1 MDDRLLD
8 DVKALLDKDFGDDR
22 ILKQIRRA
30 CENNEVI
37 SNYERNYVKKLA
49 ETHLGRK
56 PEISSQTPQTPVEE
70 KPHIPDVIL
79 PETNS
84 IHKTQTFQQQTPPPP
99 TPSRKTP
106 SMSKNS
112 KLMLGI
118 VGVIL
123 VIIIAAG
130 VSFTTFSNDPK
141 SPIENNPI
149 ASVEASLSIQTDLPS
164 YNHKDLISIS
174 GFSESSG
181 TAVVEITNQ
190 KNELVWKDEIPIKSN
205 GKYSSLAIAGGPGWD
220 SSGTYTIKVDNGV
233 ESTSSTFSFTA

>member
-22 ILKQIRRA
+22 ILKQILRA

-56 PEISSQTPQTPVEE
+56 PEISSQSPPQTPVEQ
-70 KPHIPDVIL
+70 KPSIPDVIL

-84 IHKTQTFQQQTPPPP
+84 THKTQTFQQQKPSS
-99 TPSRKTP
+99 TPSRT
-106 SMSKNS
+106 SSTSSKNS
-112 KLMLGI
+112 KIMLGI
-118 VGVIL
+118 VGVVL

-130 VSFTTFSNDPK
+130 ASFTISNDPK
-141 SPIENNPI
+141 SPVANDPI
-149 ASVEASLSIQTDLPS
+149 TPVNADLSIQTDLPS
-164 YNHKDLISIS
+164 YNNKDLISIS

-205 GKYSSLAIAGGPGWD
+205 GKYSTLAIAGGPGWD

-233 ESTSSTFSFTA
+233 ETTSSTFSFTA

>member
-22 ILKQIRRA
+22 ILKQILRA
-30 CENNEVI
+30 CQNNEVI

-49 ETHLGRK
+49 ETHLGRR
-56 PEISSQTPQTPVEE
+56 PEISSQSPPKTPVEE
-70 KPHIPDVIL
+70 KPSVPDVIL

-84 IHKTQTFQQQTPPPP
+84 TYKTQTFQQQKSTS
-99 TPSRKTP
+99 TTSRT
-106 SMSKNS
+106 SSISKNS
-112 KLMLGI
+112 KIMLGI
-118 VGVIL
+118 VGVVL

-130 VSFTTFSNDPK
+130 ASFTTFSNDPK
-141 SPIENNPI
+141 SPVENDPI
-149 ASVEASLSIQTDLPS
+149 TSVNAALSIQTDLSS
-164 YNHKDLISIS
+164 YNNKDLISIS

-190 KNELVWKDEIPIKSN
+190 KNELVWKDEILIKSN
-205 GKYSSLAIAGGPGWD
+205 GKYSTLAIAGGPGWD

-233 ESTSSTFSFTA
+233 ETTSSIFSFIA

>member
-22 ILKQIRRA
+22 ILKQILRA
-30 CENNEVI
+30 CQNNEVI

-56 PEISSQTPQTPVEE
+56 PEISSQSSPQTSVEE
-70 KPHIPDVIL
+70 KPSVPDVIL
-79 PETNS
+79 PETKS
-84 IHKTQTFQQQTPPPP
+84 THKTQTFQQQKSPSA
-99 TPSRKTP
+99 PSRT
-106 SMSKNS
+106 SSTSKNS
-112 KLMLGI
+112 KIMLGI
-118 VGVIL
+118 VGVVL

-130 VSFTTFSNDPK
+130 ASFTTFSNDPK
-141 SPIENNPI
+141 SPVENDPI
-149 ASVEASLSIQTDLPS
+149 TSVNAALSIQTDLAS

-190 KNELVWKDEIPIKSN
+190 KNELVWKDEISIKNN
-205 GKYSSLAIAGGPGWD
+205 GKYSTLAIAGGSGWD

-233 ESTSSTFSFTA
+233 ETTSSTFSFSV